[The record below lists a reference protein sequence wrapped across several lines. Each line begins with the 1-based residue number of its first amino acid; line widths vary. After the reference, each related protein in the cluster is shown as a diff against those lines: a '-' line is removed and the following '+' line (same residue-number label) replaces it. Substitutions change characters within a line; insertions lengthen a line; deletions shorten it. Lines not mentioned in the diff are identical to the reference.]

1 MMTVLISGATGLV
14 GKKLTQELNS
24 KGYNVRILSRK
35 KSEDHFY
42 WNLQDNFIDPKAF
55 ENLDAIIHLAGAPI
69 SDKWTKEYKKEL
81 YDSRIKTADLLFDH
95 SKKHAPN
102 LKTFITSSGTNFYG
116 TFTSD
121 KIFSENDP
129 SGNDFLGELCRD
141 WEAAAEKFKELG
153 TRVVGVRTAAVLSEK
168 GGMLEKLMPLA
179 KLNLAS
185 PLGSGKQIV
194 PWIHIDDLVR
204 IYIYTLENE
213 NLKGAFN
220 AVAPEIVNNKTFTK
234 SIAKVMN
241 KSMIL
246 PNVPAF
252 MLKLILGEMSSIALE
267 GSAISAEKIQDSGFK
282 FQFPDLNSALKT
294 LI

>member
-42 WNLQDNFIDPKAF
+42 WNLRENFIDPKAF

-69 SDKWTKEYKKEL
+69 SGKWTKEYKKEL
-81 YDSRIKTADLLFDH
+81 YYSRIKTAELLFDN

-102 LKTFITSSGTNFYG
+102 LKTFITSSGTNYYG

-121 KIFSENDP
+121 KIFTENDRN
-129 SGNDFLGELCRD
+129 GNDFLGELCRD
-141 WEAAAEKFKELG
+141 WEAAAVKFEELN
-153 TRVVGVRTAAVLSEK
+153 TRVVAVRTAAVLSEN
-168 GGMLEKLMPLA
+168 GGMLEKLLPLA
-179 KLNLAS
+179 KSNLAS
-185 PLGSGKQIV
+185 PLGSGKQIM
-194 PWIHIDDLVR
+194 PWIHIDDLVG
-204 IYIYTLENE
+204 IYIHTLENE

-220 AVAPEIVNNKTFTK
+220 AVSPEIVNNKSFTK
-234 SIAKVMN
+234 SIAQSLK

-252 MLKLILGEMSSIALE
+252 MLKLMLGEMSSIALE
-267 GSAISAEKIQDSGFK
+267 GSAISAEKIQNAGFK
-282 FQFPDLNSALKT
+282 FQFPDLNSALKN